1 MTEPRDLTDLVPVD
15 VRAEVN
21 TAITVLET
29 HSPAVIE
36 ALRQLDRAAT
46 AAWKAVSMAEATE
59 DEWQLVE
66 RRLGIDHGWNV
77 AYRLLRTLEL
87 PSMQSHRSRNG

>member
-15 VRAEVN
+15 VRTEV
-21 TAITVLET
+21 TAAIAVLET
-29 HSPAVIE
+29 HGRAVTE

-46 AAWKAVSMAEATE
+46 AAWKAVRMAEATE

-66 RRLGIDHGWNV
+66 RRLGIDRGWNV
-77 AYRLLRTLEL
+77 AYRLLRTLDL
-87 PSMQSHRSRNG
+87 PSMQPRRSRSG